1 MFSGEK
7 YFLND
12 NIPDNRHIYRF
23 LLNEMVWLPDGKTAF
38 FPRMLSHDWL
48 IRILPLST
56 SKKKEIVSPSR
67 IVEWISITVE
77 GKSVLLSYD

>member
-38 FPRMLSHDWL
+38 FPRMLSHD
-48 IRILPLST
+48 
-56 SKKKEIVSPSR
+56 
-67 IVEWISITVE
+67 
-77 GKSVLLSYD
+77 